1 MVKVWK
7 VLGRT
12 PQRELYRIGYCVTK
26 EDAIK
31 ERTAQLKYSFWKWA
45 EVWFEET
52 ELSEKEF
59 DHYFNPGMGW

>member
-12 PQRELYRIGYCVTK
+12 PQRELYCICYCVTK
-26 EDAIK
+26 ADAIK
-31 ERTAQLKYSFWKWA
+31 ERMAQLKYSFWRWA

-52 ELSEKEF
+52 EFTEKEF
-59 DHYFNPGMGW
+59 DRYFNPGMGW